1 MTRRGFLSG
10 IATIVTSPRAVADA
24 AVTAAVVGEA
34 RDQIAATDAKFV
46 AAAKALFG
54 DGSGDGAFHDLRPER
69 RYSWNGVGIFPG
81 EAMAYLLMEDL
92 DAYGREGR
100 LAERMDELEA
110 HGDYLEE
117 YACGALAKIP
127 LTRRWL
133 EEFRRRRA
141 SEAGNRAKDTEAAK

>member
-10 IATIVTSPRAVADA
+10 IATIIASPKAVAYA

-34 RDQIAATDAKFV
+34 RDQIAATDAKF
-46 AAAKALFG
+46 AAAAAALFSG
-54 DGSGDGAFHDLRPER
+54 GSGDGAFHDIRPEL

-81 EAMAYLLMEDL
+81 EAMAYLLTEDL
-92 DAYGREGR
+92 DAYEREGR

-110 HGDYLEE
+110 NGDYLEE

-141 SEAGNRAKDTEAAK
+141 SEAGKQTKDTEAVK